1 MKISIKLKLIIS
13 YVTISGIIVSSFLA
27 ASNLMLE
34 RQFQKYVT
42 QNQEQLN
49 LEIVN
54 QIAKEFEKTGIPDE
68 QFLTA
73 LGENALDR
81 GIVLM
86 VNDTEGK
93 EIFCMSCMNTEECE
107 NMIMSMEQTMV
118 ERYPNW
124 SGEYTE
130 KTYQISSGEVTYGTA
145 VLGYYG
151 PFYYNNQD
159 LEFIDMLNRIFF
171 AIALAI

>member
-13 YVTISGIIVSSFLA
+13 YVTISVIIVSSFLA

-54 QIAKEFEKTGIPDE
+54 QLAKEFEKTGTPDE

-73 LGENALDR
+73 LG
-81 GIVLM
+81 
-86 VNDTEGK
+86 
-93 EIFCMSCMNTEECE
+93 
-107 NMIMSMEQTMV
+107 
-118 ERYPNW
+118 
-124 SGEYTE
+124 
-130 KTYQISSGEVTYGTA
+130 
-145 VLGYYG
+145 
-151 PFYYNNQD
+151 
-159 LEFIDMLNRIFF
+159 
-171 AIALAI
+171 